1 MTAVT
6 IDPLGRTVYDDI
18 CTVVNGTDQ
27 VPYRMHSSEV
37 ISHGLHTYQSM
48 PIAMPGSQFCEQY
61 QYTLQT
67 SLKPISGQIT
77 QGQFRRRLRTRK
89 DLHFSK
95 TESLYTST
103 CQKAVLY
110 SDCPRISKLSVNA
123 RTHRGARGTEGKG
136 RRGGEGYRKRETG
149 DETWG

>member
-6 IDPLGRTVYDDI
+6 IDPLRRTVYNDI
-18 CTVVNGTDQ
+18 CTVINGTDQ

-67 SLKPISGQIT
+67 SLKPIWSATPKRCWPYQCNYRPVHT
-77 QGQFRRRLRTRK
+77 PAAHHLRGV
-89 DLHFSK
+89 SP
-95 TESLYTST
+95 E
-103 CQKAVLY
+103 V
-110 SDCPRISKLSVNA
+110 
-123 RTHRGARGTEGKG
+123 
-136 RRGGEGYRKRETG
+136 
-149 DETWG
+149 